1 MTISKYIFY
10 CRGSIFNS
18 SKLPVPWKPCGLY
31 RGGDLCRSHRA
42 EDGRYVSFWS
52 SQYVSFWRYVGF
64 CSSQYVSFW
73 WYVGFYFVDD
83 MWVFSGIILFMIF
96 EYGSIIKLDL
106 ICWSPQIMWIM
117 WILSQKQVCVRGD
130 KFLLKSSFVPFH
142 QYYPIQS
149 TTYICSF
156 PPMTQEP
163 FGEYILLKAYNFDN
177 DWLIDFAGKSLNR
190 IEFSQENISSFPPTH
205 VMIEYTFKQLVVCLY
220 LPPSWYQLWFFEI
233 QVCHLVPQLGSP
245 ASNG

>member
-1 MTISKYIFY
+1 MTISTYIFY

-42 EDGRYVSFWS
+42 ADGR
-52 SQYVSFWRYVGF
+52 YVSFWRYVGL
-64 CSSQYVSFW
+64 
-73 WYVGFYFVDD
+73 D

-130 KFLLKSSFVPFH
+130 KIFTEKLFCAISPILSHSAKEHIFALFLQWRKNHLAN
-142 QYYPIQS
+142 
-149 TTYICSF
+149 TYC
-156 PPMTQEP
+156 
-163 FGEYILLKAYNFDN
+163 
-177 DWLIDFAGKSLNR
+177 
-190 IEFSQENISSFPPTH
+190 
-205 VMIEYTFKQLVVCLY
+205 
-220 LPPSWYQLWFFEI
+220 
-233 QVCHLVPQLGSP
+233 
-245 ASNG
+245 

>member
-42 EDGRYVSFWS
+42 ADGR
-52 SQYVSFWRYVGF
+52 YVSFWRYVGL
-64 CSSQYVSFW
+64 
-73 WYVGFYFVDD
+73 D

-106 ICWSPQIMWIM
+106 ICWSPQIMWI
-117 WILSQKQVCVRGD
+117 LSQKQVCVRGD
-130 KFLLKSSFVPFH
+130 KILLKSSFVPFH

-156 PPMTQEP
+156 PPM
-163 FGEYILLKAYNFDN
+163 ILLKAYNFDN

-190 IEFSQENISSFPPTH
+190 IEFR
-205 VMIEYTFKQLVVCLY
+205 K
-220 LPPSWYQLWFFEI
+220 YQLFSFNDAI
-233 QVCHLVPQLGSP
+233 YC
-245 ASNG
+245 

>member
-1 MTISKYIFY
+1 MFHKGYWQYLNIS
-10 CRGSIFNS
+10 SI
-18 SKLPVPWKPCGLY
+18 VE
-31 RGGDLCRSHRA
+31 DLFSILLNYQFLESRVVYTEEETYVEVTELRMDDMWVFVLHNMWVFDDMWVSFCW
-42 EDGRYVSFWS
+42 RYVSFFS
-52 SQYVSFWRYVGF
+52 SQYVSFWR
-64 CSSQYVSFW
+64 
-73 WYVGFYFVDD
+73 YVGFYFVDD

-130 KFLLKSSFVPFH
+130 KILLKSSFVPFH

-149 TTYICSF
+149 TTHICSF

-177 DWLIDFAGKSLNR
+177 DWLVDFAGKSPNR
-190 IEFSQENISSFPPTH
+190 IEFSQEIISSFPPTTKIH
-205 VMIEYTFKQLVVCLY
+205 IVKGMYNDWVHF
-220 LPPSWYQLWFFEI
+220 
-233 QVCHLVPQLGSP
+233 
-245 ASNG
+245 

>member
-42 EDGRYVSFWS
+42 EDGRYVSFW
-52 SQYVSFWRYVGF
+52 R
-64 CSSQYVSFW
+64 
-73 WYVGFYFVDD
+73 YVGFYFFDDMWVFVLHYMWVFDDMWVFYFVED
-83 MWVFSGIILFMIF
+83 MWVFSGIILLMIF

-106 ICWSPQIMWIM
+106 ICWSPQIMWI
-117 WILSQKQVCVRGD
+117 LSQKQVCVRGD
-130 KFLLKSSFVPFH
+130 KILLKSSFVPFH
-142 QYYPIQS
+142 QYYPTQS
-149 TTYICSF
+149 TTRICSF

-177 DWLIDFAGKSLNR
+177 DWLVDFAGKSPNR
-190 IEFSQENISSFPPTH
+190 IEFSQEIISSFPPTTKIH
-205 VMIEYTFKQLVVCLY
+205 IVKGMYNDWVHF
-220 LPPSWYQLWFFEI
+220 
-233 QVCHLVPQLGSP
+233 
-245 ASNG
+245 

>member
-1 MTISKYIFY
+1 MIISTYIFY

-42 EDGRYVSFWS
+42 EDGRYVSF
-52 SQYVSFWRYVGF
+52 
-64 CSSQYVSFW
+64 CSSQYVTFW
-73 WYVGFYFVDD
+73 RYVGFYFVDD

-106 ICWSPQIMWIM
+106 ICWSPQIMWI
-117 WILSQKQVCVRGD
+117 LSQKQVCVRGD
-130 KFLLKSSFVPFH
+130 KILLKSSFVPFH
-142 QYYPIQS
+142 HNYPIQS

-190 IEFSQENISSFPPTH
+190 IEFSQENIRSFPPTTQN
-205 VMIEYTFKQLVVCLY
+205 I
-220 LPPSWYQLWFFEI
+220 
-233 QVCHLVPQLGSP
+233 
-245 ASNG
+245 